1 MVRLLNGCIGFF
13 KGQRGENRGRNSH
26 WLGKGVGF
34 YNVSD
39 LERRCHPRQLDD
51 RILGRY
57 TYYLAWLY
65 NHLGRTESKV
75 YASPTAKC
83 INWLKD

>member
-1 MVRLLNGCIGFF
+1 MAVLAFSKVKDGRIGE
-13 KGQRGENRGRNSH
+13 GIVIG
-26 WLGKGVGF
+26 WGVGL

-39 LERRCHPRQLDD
+39 LERRYPPRQLDD

-75 YASPTAKC
+75 YACATAKC